1 MNSNIDYVDL
11 LSKGAS
17 IWNKWRI
24 NNPDKTPCLRE
35 VNFVSEFSGCT
46 FYDLP
51 EFHGVDF
58 SNVDFNCAS
67 FRNSTFCNCI
77 FDGAKITFSD
87 LVDAYFQSCSFKNV
101 NMRVCKIGDAQFD
114 DCIFEDSDLSY
125 CSAENASFHGSSFK
139 NTALENISFVKGDF
153 SNTVLDGC
161 RVYGISSW
169 DLNLCHS
176 KQQNLVIT
184 KEGDPEI
191 TVDNIELAQFLY
203 LMLNN
208 SNLRNVINT
217 ITAKVVLIL
226 GNFSPE
232 RKKVLDIIRNQLRN
246 YDLIPVMFD
255 FNGPK
260 SRNLTETVIT
270 LASMSKFIIADITL
284 PRSIP
289 HELATLV
296 KEFPSI
302 AVYPII
308 QGDETEYGMFQD
320 LTAYPWVK
328 EIRRYNSETIDEIV
342 RTIAGISK

>member
-1 MNSNIDYVDL
+1 MDSSIEYIEL
-11 LSKGAS
+11 LSRGAKA
-17 IWNKWRI
+17 WNEWRI
-24 NNPDKTPCLRE
+24 NYPFKAPCLRE
-35 VNFVSEFSGCT
+35 VNFVNAFSGNG

-51 EFHGVDF
+51 EFYGVNF
-58 SNVDFNCAS
+58 SDVDFNCSS
-67 FRNSTFCNCI
+67 FRNSTFCDCT

-87 LVDAYFQSCSFKNV
+87 LVDAYFQSCTFKNV
-101 NMRVCKIGDAQFD
+101 NMRVCKIGNAHFI

-125 CSAENASFHGSSFK
+125 CSAENTSFHGSSFK
-139 NTALENISFVKGDF
+139 NTALENISFVKSDF

-169 DLNLCHS
+169 NLNLDNS
-176 KQQNLVIT
+176 EQRNLVIT
-184 KEGDPEI
+184 KKNEPEI

-203 LMLNN
+203 LMINN
-208 SNLRNVINT
+208 ENLRNIINT
-217 ITAKVVLIL
+217 ITSKVVLIL

-232 RKKVLDIIRNQLRN
+232 RKEVLDNIRVQLRS

-255 FNGPK
+255 FNKPNF
-260 SRNLTETVIT
+260 RNLTETVIT
-270 LASMSKFIIADITL
+270 LASMSKFIIADITS

-308 QGDETEYGMFQD
+308 QGIETEYGMFQD
-320 LTAYPWVK
+320 LTNYPWVK
-328 EIRRYNSETIDEIV
+328 EIRRYSTETIDEMV
-342 RTIAGISK
+342 RDISESL

>member
-1 MNSNIDYVDL
+1 MDSNIDYVDL
-11 LSKGAS
+11 LSKGANA
-17 IWNKWRI
+17 WNKWRT

-58 SNVDFNCAS
+58 SNVDFNCSS
-67 FRNSTFCNCI
+67 FRNSIFCDCI

-101 NMRVCKIGDAQFD
+101 NMRVCKIGDAKFN
-114 DCIFEDSDLSY
+114 DCVFEDSDLSY
-125 CSAENASFHGSSFK
+125 CSARNTSFHGSSFR
-139 NTALENISFVKGDF
+139 NTILESISFVESDF
-153 SNTVLDGC
+153 SNTILDGC

-169 DLNLCHS
+169 DLNLQNS
-176 KQQNLVIT
+176 KQQDLIIT
-184 KEGDPEI
+184 KEGNPEI

-203 LMLNN
+203 LMINN
-208 SNLRNVINT
+208 RNLRSIINT
-217 ITAKVVLIL
+217 ITSKVVLIL

-232 RKKVLDIIRNQLRN
+232 RKKILDNIRNQLRN
-246 YDLIPVMFD
+246 YNLIPVMFD
-255 FNGPK
+255 FDGPQ

-270 LASMSKFIIADITL
+270 LASMSKFIIADISL

-296 KEFPSI
+296 KEFPSV

-308 QGDETEYGMFQD
+308 QGNEPEYGMFQD
-320 LTAYPWVK
+320 LAIYPWVK
-328 EIRRYNSETIDEIV
+328 EVIRYSSETINEIV
-342 RTIAGISK
+342 KTIAENS

>member
-1 MNSNIDYVDL
+1 MDSSIEYIEL
-11 LSKGAS
+11 LSRGAKA
-17 IWNKWRI
+17 WNEWRI
-24 NNPDKTPCLRE
+24 NYPFKAPCLRE
-35 VNFVSEFSGCT
+35 VNFVNAFSGSG

-51 EFHGVDF
+51 EFYGVNF
-58 SNVDFNCAS
+58 SDVDFNCSS
-67 FRNSTFCNCI
+67 FRNSTFCDCT

-87 LVDAYFQSCSFKNV
+87 LVDAYFQSCTFKNV
-101 NMRVCKIGDAQFD
+101 NMRVCKIGNAHFI

-125 CSAENASFHGSSFK
+125 CSAENTSFHGSSFK
-139 NTALENISFVKGDF
+139 NTALENISFVKSDF

-169 DLNLCHS
+169 NFNLDNS
-176 KQQNLVIT
+176 EQRNLVIT
-184 KEGDPEI
+184 KKNEPEI

-203 LMLNN
+203 LMINN
-208 SNLRNVINT
+208 ENLRNIINT
-217 ITAKVVLIL
+217 ITSKVVLIL

-232 RKKVLDIIRNQLRN
+232 RKEVLDNIRVQLRS

-255 FNGPK
+255 FNKPNF
-260 SRNLTETVIT
+260 RNLTETVIT
-270 LASMSKFIIADITL
+270 LASMSKFIIADITT

-308 QGDETEYGMFQD
+308 QGIETEYGMFQD
-320 LTAYPWVK
+320 LTNYPWVK
-328 EIRRYNSETIDEIV
+328 EIRRYSTETIDEMV
-342 RTIAGISK
+342 RDISESL